1 MNIHFLLCSSVLA
14 YVAYVWALLKI
25 RRINMAFII
34 WTIISI
40 VFVYIGITTRK
51 SNIPVNLFS
60 FGDAPKVKD
69 IKGYN
74 KAVSNLWLVFTLLF
88 EMIGISLP
96 FIKQNSPL
104 VILIVLGVVFLVIGM
119 MVTYTKIERKY
130 KV

>member
-1 MNIHFLLCSSVLA
+1 MVF
-14 YVAYVWALLKI
+14 
-25 RRINMAFII
+25 FI
-34 WTIISI
+34 WTLITLI
-40 VFVYIGITTRK
+40 FVYISITIRK
-51 SNIPVNLFS
+51 SNIPVNLFT

-88 EMIGISLP
+88 EMIGISLL

-119 MVTYTKIERKY
+119 MVMHTKIESKY
-130 KV
+130 RV

>member
-1 MNIHFLLCSSVLA
+1 MGFYL
-14 YVAYVWALLKI
+14 
-25 RRINMAFII
+25 
-34 WTIISI
+34 WTLITLI
-40 VFVYIGITTRK
+40 FVYIGITIRK
-51 SNIPVNLFS
+51 SNIPVNLFT

-88 EMIGISLP
+88 EMIGISLL

-119 MVTYTKIERKY
+119 MVTYTKIESKY
-130 KV
+130 RV